1 MRNRRVPI
9 QALVGSCDVIK
20 LFDELSQQ
28 PFKVTLAEHD
38 HMIEHLSPQGSDE
51 SLDERILPR
60 TSIGCADFR
69 DVTTVQKCSY
79 SVTIDAVIVPEEIRG
94 LSAKGHRFTELLD
107 DPIHVRMSCDREV
120 HDLTSAV
127 IKHKENIQRGEVD
140 GRDREEID
148 GP

>member
-1 MRNRRVPI
+1 MRNRCVTV
-9 QALVGSCDVIK
+9 QALVGSCHVIK

-38 HMIEHLSPQGSDE
+38 HVIEHLSPQGADE

-60 TSIGCADFR
+60 TSIGGPNFLYA
-69 DVTTVQKCSY
+69 TAVQKRSY
-79 SVTIDAVIVPEEIRG
+79 SVAVDAVIVPEKILG
-94 LSAKGHRFTELLD
+94 LQAKGHRFTQLLD
-107 DPIHVRMSCDREV
+107 DPLHVRMSCHREV
-120 HDLTSAV
+120 HDLTSTV

-140 GRDREEID
+140 GRDGEEID